1 MLFLGTLILA
11 ATLAAPLPQGCG
23 STGSSQGGHGGH
35 GAAPSRQRQPDP
47 DRPKV
52 HAINSICPVMG
63 QPVKPGRDREV
74 VIRGNYY
81 LVCCDGCGPDM
92 ADNPDKYLD
101 KEGRPKNTPKD
112 SDESKSRESVAP
124 VKPATSEHKH

>member
-1 MLFLGTLILA
+1 MIIESLLLA
-11 ATLAAPLPQGCG
+11 AMLATPFPQGCG
-23 STGSSQGGHGGH
+23 SGGHSQGGHGSH
-35 GAAPSRQRQPDP
+35 GSQSLPEPS
-47 DRPKV
+47 RPKV
-52 HAINSICPVMG
+52 RSTNTLCPVMG

-101 KEGRPKNTPKD
+101 KEGRPKNAPKD
-112 SDESKSRESVAP
+112 EGSRTREPQAP
-124 VKPATSEHKH
+124 AQPDHSEHQH